1 MKNEYLNDLDA
12 IITRA
17 QKDAL
22 REVND
27 RLEYRWEQINRI
39 LNNGRP
45 IWEQTDGDRFAH
57 MLQLRLKLIT
67 KMQTL
72 CEAQGVI
79 YEIMFKK

>member
-1 MKNEYLNDLDA
+1 MENKYLNDLNE
-12 IITRA
+12 IETRA
-17 QKDAL
+17 QKAAL

-27 RLEYRWEQINRI
+27 RIEHRWEQINRI

-45 IWEQTDGDRFAH
+45 IWEQTNGDRFAC

-72 CEAQGVI
+72 CEAQAAI